1 MAEKIQIMDLNAK
14 KSGEIDLPVQFSEA
28 VRPDLIKRSV
38 LSLQS
43 RARQAYGSDPNA
55 GMRHSSKLSKRR
67 RKYRGCYGF
76 GISRVNRKIH
86 TRRGTRFFWVG
97 TFSPQTR
104 GGRRAHAPKAE
115 KDFEQKINAKENKK
129 AIRSAI
135 AASINA
141 KLAFERGHNVP
152 ENFPFILDNSFEE
165 IVKTLDLQKSLIA
178 LGLKDELSRASNKNV
193 RPGRGKTRGRKYKR
207 TKGPLI
213 VVSKDCPLIKS
224 AANVAGI
231 DIVLCHAINTELL
244 APGADVGR
252 LTLWTKAAVEQV
264 AENGLFNN

>member
-1 MAEKIQIMDLNAK
+1 MVGKIQILDANAK
-14 KSGEIDLPVQFSEA
+14 KTGDLELPIQFVEA
-28 VRPDLIKRSV
+28 IRPDLIARSV
-38 LSLQS
+38 LSIQS
-43 RARQAYGSDPNA
+43 HARQAYGTDPMA

-104 GGRRAHAPKAE
+104 GGRRAHAPKAQ
-115 KDFEQKINAKENKK
+115 KDFEQKINAKENRK

-135 AASINA
+135 SAGVDAVTVAS
-141 KLAFERGHNVP
+141 RGHSVP
-152 ENFPFILDNSFEE
+152 TGFPFALDNSFEE
-165 IVKTLDLQKSLIA
+165 VVKTSDLRKALIT
-178 LGLKDELSRASNKNV
+178 LGLEDELTRAAEKNV

-207 TKGPLI
+207 AKGPLI

-224 AANVAGI
+224 AANVAGV
-231 DIVLCHAINTELL
+231 DIILCHAINAELL
-244 APGADVGR
+244 APGADAGR
-252 LTLWTKAAVEQV
+252 LTLWTQAAVAKV
-264 AENGLFNN
+264 AENKLFI